1 MSIMKTLKTAPA
13 LGAASMALMLTACA
27 GSGPTSVKPVEQTT
41 QTPQVEPVKQ
51 ATNPTVAQPTV
62 AEPTDKAAVSVLWN
76 KAENARKSGDIDG
89 AYAQLEQAAKIQPK
103 SPVLWSRMAELKL
116 KQRQYVSAE
125 NIAAKSNQL
134 VAGRN
139 KVLEYRNWLIIA
151 KAREANGNYA
161 GAAQASERAKAL
173 RP

>member
-1 MSIMKTLKTAPA
+1 MKTIHQFMSKWAPVVGFSA
-13 LGAASMALMLTACA
+13 VVCLLSACS
-27 GSGPTSVKPVEQTT
+27 GSQSVKKD
-41 QTPQVEPVKQ
+41 TPQQEVSTGVTEPVRQ
-51 ATNPTVAQPTV
+51 PSTVQPTV
-62 AEPTDKAAVSVLWN
+62 AEPTDKAAVSILWN
-76 KAENARKSGDIDG
+76 KAEKSRKSGDVEG
-89 AYAQLEQAAKIQPK
+89 AYAQLEQAVKIQPK

-116 KQRQYVSAE
+116 KQRQFVSAE
-125 NIAAKSNQL
+125 NLAAKSNQL